1 MVLTDGSNSTGGRAQ
16 QREQLLRRHGLPP
29 SPPHVYGEAE
39 LIARRSARAAVV
51 AARRARRV
59 DKAAQVAITTLLT
72 AEGPYIITEVHNSA
86 GWSADRWVPWVFP
99 SPLTPPV
106 PISTTTDIEVPPSL
120 YITPDTLPAFISTAS
135 SGWLD
140 ILERIAGF
148 GEASPLGLQG
158 AFSAQSLARIAAS
171 VALLHSAK
179 GVRPR
184 LRDVLTRIGVLLR
197 PQRTQVRSTLCHTV
211 SPPSALDIPSPPA
224 LHPSPGLPEPAT
236 IAPITTKPVSRGALY
251 GRLAA
256 QRHARAFGMS
266 SASPR

>member
-1 MVLTDGSNSTGGRAQ
+1 
-16 QREQLLRRHGLPP
+16 
-29 SPPHVYGEAE
+29 
-39 LIARRSARAAVV
+39 
-51 AARRARRV
+51 V

-86 GWSADRWVPWVFP
+86 GWSADRWAPWVFP
-99 SPLTPPV
+99 SPHTPSAA
-106 PISTTTDIEVPPSL
+106 ISTTATDIEVPPSL
-120 YITPDTLPAFISTAS
+120 YITPDTLPAFISTAP

-158 AFSAQSLARIAAS
+158 AFSAQSLARVGAS

-179 GVRPR
+179 GLRPR

-197 PQRTQVRSTLCHTV
+197 PQRTQVTSTPCSTA
-211 SPPSALDIPSPPA
+211 SPPSAPDILAPPA
-224 LHPSPGLPEPAT
+224 LRPSPDLPEPAA
-236 IAPITTKPVSRGALY
+236 IAPITKKPVSRGALY

-256 QRHARAFGMS
+256 QRHAQAFGLS
-266 SASPR
+266 SASSR